1 MKARFAAVMV
11 STLVGSFNCAS
22 AHSADLLGLYV
33 GGAVGRSDLHMDHSL
48 TATTNDVHEHDTGW
62 KALIGIRP
70 LPLVGAELE
79 YADFGNPHF
88 FQRPPE
94 ATVLPPFPP
103 GTTGTLHSKAESLL
117 GLLYAPIPYRFLDVF
132 TKLGVARLHNDV
144 DAQILGL
151 FCPAAARNC
160 ALVTTRSST
169 TELVFGAGVQLKLA
183 KWALRGEYERISS
196 DTGSPD
202 MLSIGL
208 TWTP

>member
-1 MKARFAAVMV
+1 MKTRAVAVVV
-11 STLVGSFNCAS
+11 STLVGSFSCMS
-22 AHSADLLGLYV
+22 ANSADLLGLYV
-33 GGAVGRSDLHMDHSL
+33 GGAAGRSDVRMDQAL
-48 TATTNDVHEHDTGW
+48 TGTTHDVHEHDTGW

-79 YADFGNPHF
+79 YADFGQPHF

-94 ATVLPPFPP
+94 ATPLPPFPA

-151 FCPAAARNC
+151 FCPAGTRC
-160 ALVTTRSST
+160 GVITTRSST
-169 TELVFGAGVQLKLA
+169 TDLVFGAGIQLKFA
-183 KWALRGEYERISS
+183 KLALRGEYERIDS

-202 MLSIGL
+202 MLSVGL
-208 TWTP
+208 TWTL